1 MLRYLIIGVLIWVIW
16 WVFTSRG
23 RPPRRP
29 ERIEEDF
36 RLAKTK
42 WARGGWNREE
52 AVAFLDRLHR
62 DALDGSK
69 RSSDARL
76 KRESTALA
84 NEILAWTVD
93 NVR

>member
-1 MLRYLIIGVLIWVIW
+1 MLRYLIIAVLIWVIW

-52 AVAFLDRLHR
+52 AAVFLDSLVICCGREDLRLSR
-62 DALDGSK
+62 RNGGVFLNKLG
-69 RSSDARL
+69 SDATHGL
-76 KRESTALA
+76 NT
-84 NEILAWTVD
+84 
-93 NVR
+93 